1 MTRSSS
7 SSSSSSGR
15 PGSVMS
21 AERVMDGECL
31 HLRRARAAP
40 PLVCLFTAAAVVIE

>member
-1 MTRSSS
+1 MTRSSSS

-31 HLRRARAAP
+31 HLRRAAQ